1 MLLPYYYLDIKK
13 FTCLFILFIYMGS
26 YGQNGPDENACAID
40 KSVWSNTEVPSSDED
55 KIPLEEITY
64 EMLTALGKEKNSTLE
79 NTWILKADEYFDTM
93 RYAEAA
99 ELYETALTGNVDNYD
114 IDILRKAGDAHYFN
128 TNMERAYFWYQ
139 KLYDRK
145 KKGMDADYLF
155 KYAQALKGVGKYG
168 RARRMMRI
176 HDKKNGGLESMVKGS
191 GIGKEMAL
199 GNTSTTR
206 PNIVL
211 KNVSINSKYSD
222 FAPMFYKEDEIVYSS
237 AKDFRPDTKRYK
249 KNNPPFLDLY
259 VAKV

>member
-1 MLLPYYYLDIKK
+1 I
-13 FTCLFILFIYMGS
+13 
-26 YGQNGPDENACAID
+26 
-40 KSVWSNTEVPSSDED
+40 NT
-55 KIPLEEITY
+55 
-64 EMLTALGKEKNSTLE
+64 
-79 NTWILKADEYFDTM
+79 
-93 RYAEAA
+93 R
-99 ELYETALTGNVDNYD
+99 
-114 IDILRKAGDAHYFN
+114 
-128 TNMERAYFWYQ
+128 MERAYCWYQ

-176 HDKKNGGLESMVKGS
+176 HDKKNGGLESMVKGN

-199 GNTSTTR
+199 GNTLTTR

-211 KNVSINSKYSD
+211 KNVSINSIYSD

-259 VAKV
+259 VAKVAEGTQDLNETSKFSNTINTEYHEAVVSFSADRTTMYFTRNNYEKGSKGGGAGLNNLKIYGSKNIEVKWTEAEGLPFNNDRYST